1 MKKSVHIFLLLL
13 GMAVLTSCT
22 TTKKMSYFQ
31 NIDKVDLSQ
40 PTSLYD
46 AKIMPK
52 DMLTIGVHSLT
63 AENSTS
69 RVIDSIK
76 PLQCSTG

>member
-1 MKKSVHIFLLLL
+1 MKKSVHIFLLSL
-13 GMAVLTSCT
+13 GMVVLTSCT

-31 NIDKVDLSQ
+31 NLDKVDLTQ

-52 DMLTIGVHSLT
+52 DILKIQVQILSLLPDLCQTIH
-63 AENSTS
+63 
-69 RVIDSIK
+69 
-76 PLQCSTG
+76 

>member
-13 GMAVLTSCT
+13 GMFVLTSCST
-22 TTKKMSYFQ
+22 AKKMSYFQ
-31 NIDKVDLSQ
+31 NLDKVDLTQ

-52 DMLTIGVHSLT
+52 DMLTIGVHTLT
-63 AENSTS
+63 VEA
-69 RVIDSIK
+69 D
-76 PLQCSTG
+76 